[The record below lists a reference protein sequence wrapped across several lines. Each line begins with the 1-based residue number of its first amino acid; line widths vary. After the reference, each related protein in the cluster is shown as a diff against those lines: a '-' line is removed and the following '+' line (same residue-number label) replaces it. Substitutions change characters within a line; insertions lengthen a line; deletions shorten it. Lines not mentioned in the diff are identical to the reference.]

1 MSTDTARTDTGGDRR
16 PEEGDGERGI
26 MLAMLVMVLLGVAGI
41 FVTT

>member
-1 MSTDTARTDTGGDRR
+1 MTTETPQQSDSAQHHDAV
-16 PEEGDGERGI
+16 EGERGF